1 MLVTLVEDTRRK
13 PDRIN
18 FLLRIYSK
26 KKNDFGGQVSLFRKS
41 EGGETWKGQVNILCK
56 R

>member
-1 MLVTLVEDTRRK
+1 MLVTLVEDAWRK
-13 PDRIN
+13 PDWIN
-18 FLLRIYSK
+18 RIYSK

-41 EGGETWKGQVNILCK
+41 EGCETWKGQVNILYK